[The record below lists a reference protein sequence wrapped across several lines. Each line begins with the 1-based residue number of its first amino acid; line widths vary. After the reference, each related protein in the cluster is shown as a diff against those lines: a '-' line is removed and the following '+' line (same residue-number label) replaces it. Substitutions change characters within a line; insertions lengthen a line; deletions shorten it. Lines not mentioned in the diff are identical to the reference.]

1 MCLINE
7 GHSAALNDKAE
18 TARCHLLFSRFLNCF
33 LNELQLWGPGAVIPL
48 ERSGNDEIQNFKV
61 WWMSAPDLVCVRSP
75 RAPGAIST
83 TELLFSGEKKR
94 ARERGRERETHMS
107 NASATIRETVYNY
120 LFVCSSSRW
129 GWWSVPSPRPHPL
142 SHYRY
147 RRGCVKHTVF
157 VNQSRCGGNAG
168 ATRKQD
174 NKLRWWDRGGK
185 EERSVRAGAGWEAGF
200 IKTPFT

>member
-83 TELLFSGEKKR
+83 TELLFSGEKKE
-94 ARERGRERETHMS
+94 REGERETHMS

-129 GWWSVPSPRPHPL
+129 RWWSVLSPRPHPL

-147 RRGCVKHTVF
+147 CRGCVKHTVF
-157 VNQSRCGGNAG
+157 VNQSRCGGNSG

-174 NKLRWWDRGGK
+174 NKLQWWERGGK
-185 EERSVRAGAGWEAGF
+185 EERRARAGAGRGQVSLRLL
-200 IKTPFT
+200 FT